1 MMNLLLKLVTS
12 VLRSEKHPRHA
23 SREIARLNA
32 FRVKN
37 SSFICDDLESLF
49 SFVQRGFKAFYL
61 THELEK
67 PTKLVVWGELKCHE
81 RQNREN

>member
-23 SREIARLNA
+23 SREIAR
-32 FRVKN
+32 FVFKN

>member
-32 FRVKN
+32 FRVQEFIFYLRWFGIAVFFRTL
-37 SSFICDDLESLF
+37 SFISHARKKFLS
-49 SFVQRGFKAFYL
+49 A
-61 THELEK
+61 
-67 PTKLVVWGELKCHE
+67 
-81 RQNREN
+81 